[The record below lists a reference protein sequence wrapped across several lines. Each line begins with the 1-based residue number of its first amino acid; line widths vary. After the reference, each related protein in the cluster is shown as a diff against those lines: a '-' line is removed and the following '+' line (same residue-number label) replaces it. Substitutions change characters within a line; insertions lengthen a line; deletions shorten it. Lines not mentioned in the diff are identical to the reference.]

1 MSVNRNVT
9 VPVGAPTGSDP
20 LTATAGPLGISW

>member
-9 VPVGAPTGSDP
+9 VPVGSDGG
-20 LTATAGPLGISW
+20 LDDRSAAVTVWLV